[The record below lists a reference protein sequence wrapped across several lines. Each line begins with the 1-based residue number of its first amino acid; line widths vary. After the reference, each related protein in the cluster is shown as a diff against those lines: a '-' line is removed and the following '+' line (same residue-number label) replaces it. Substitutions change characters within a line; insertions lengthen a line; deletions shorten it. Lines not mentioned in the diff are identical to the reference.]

1 MKRFFKIT
9 LAFVRCHFH
18 LLTNGMWRGE
28 CMLTKETFPRKRLF
42 YIGTVKNFGRAGL
55 EFPKVFYHETI
66 PFL

>member
-1 MKRFFKIT
+1 
-9 LAFVRCHFH
+9 
-18 LLTNGMWRGE
+18 
-28 CMLTKETFPRKRLF
+28 MLTKETFPRKRLF